1 MKAEEK
7 KKRSILGE
15 WFMYFFGIMMWSVS
29 TEIQKLDAVE
39 KQNKKLIQV
48 PKSLFDK
55 QNSKEISPKHAV
67 DLFVFHLLFHGM
79 QMIPK
84 RDRWDVKVTETS
96 VLTLFIGRPHIPF
109 CLTSS
114 PSLKN
119 IRKTGFS

>member
-84 RDRWDVKVTETS
+84 RDRWDVKGHWNFCARLVHWQAPYTFLS
-96 VLTLFIGRPHIPF
+96 HLFPLLLP
-109 CLTSS
+109 
-114 PSLKN
+114 
-119 IRKTGFS
+119 